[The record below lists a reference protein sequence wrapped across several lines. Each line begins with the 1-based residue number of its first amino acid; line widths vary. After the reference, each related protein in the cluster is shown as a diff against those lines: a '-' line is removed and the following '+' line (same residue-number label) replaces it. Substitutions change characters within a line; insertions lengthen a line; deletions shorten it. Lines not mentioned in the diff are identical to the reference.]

1 MTIAVVAGNPKPDSR
16 TLQAA
21 VLVARRLTA
30 AEPDVVI
37 DVVRLGAGL
46 LTLGDPA
53 VTAAVESVRK
63 CELLVVASP
72 TFKASFTGVLKCFL
86 DQFPGGGLAGIT
98 AFPVMLGAGPGHAMA
113 PEVMLRPVLTE
124 LGASCPARG
133 LYLLDTAYDDEA
145 GWAAWLA
152 AAQASAAIRAA
163 AAMDAAASNSAASN
177 VAASNSAASNSAAS
191 NSAAKDGQS

>member
-46 LTLGDPA
+46 LALGDPA
-53 VTAAVESVRK
+53 VTAAVASVRE
-63 CELLVVASP
+63 CDLLVVASP
-72 TFKASFTGVLKCFL
+72 TFKASYTGVLKCFL
-86 DQFPGGGLAGIT
+86 DQVPGGGLAGIT

-113 PEVMLRPVLTE
+113 PEVMLRPVLVE

-133 LYLLDTAYDDEA
+133 LYLLDTAYQDEA
-145 GWAAWLA
+145 SWAPWLA
-152 AAQASAAIRAA
+152 TAQACVSGHAPRAQVR
-163 AAMDAAASNSAASN
+163 S
-177 VAASNSAASNSAAS
+177 
-191 NSAAKDGQS
+191 